1 MFTVTVPAEDRKL
14 LTIEQ
19 LREAAGIEA
28 GDISQDEVLET
39 LGLAVADR
47 IAKECAVAGD
57 GVHIPTLKR
66 ETVSQTFRLSCKV
79 PALILARRF
88 VASVSALTIDGV
100 AAASSDY
107 ELDAVAGMNRRLY
120 DGRYGLWCPA
130 VIVVSYQAGF
140 SEVPADLVLAAMQA
154 VQEQWSAKNR
164 DPLLKRDK
172 VDGMGEQEF
181 WVGGFGA
188 TESGSAFSPAV
199 QAMLDPYRTVW
210 VS

>member
-19 LREAAGIEA
+19 LREAAGLEA
-28 GDISQDEVLET
+28 GDVSRDGALES

-47 IAKECAVAGD
+47 IAQECAVTSD

-66 ETVSQTFRLSCKV
+66 ETVSQTFRLSSSV
-79 PALILARRF
+79 SALILARRF
-88 VASVSALTIDGV
+88 VASVSSLTIDGV
-100 AAASSDY
+100 AAAASDY
-107 ELDAVAGMNRRLY
+107 ELAAAAGMTRRLY

-130 VIVVSYQAGF
+130 VVVVSYQAGF
-140 SEVPADLVLAAMQA
+140 SAVPDDLALAAMQA

-181 WVGGFGA
+181 WIGGFGA
-188 TESGSAFSPAV
+188 AGSGSAFSPAV